1 MLNLDPSKLLV
12 IAVVTLIVLGPDK
25 LPHYARQIGKTW
37 RSFSE
42 FRQRMESEVRD
53 AVPGL
58 PSTSELA
65 GYVRSPGALLDR
77 LSADVPSDEEMLS
90 TPDIKGDLPATVLP
104 QVVPEAASGART
116 DDAVDFDAERVALEN
131 QARFIA
137 DPSLN

>member
-12 IAVVTLIVLGPDK
+12 IGVVTLIVLGPDK

-58 PSTSELA
+58 PSTSEFV
-65 GYVRSPGALLDR
+65 GYLRSPGALLDR
-77 LSADVPSDEEMLS
+77 LSVDLPPDQVSPSSPDV
-90 TPDIKGDLPATVLP
+90 TGDLP
-104 QVVPEAASGART
+104 
-116 DDAVDFDAERVALEN
+116 DDA
-131 QARFIA
+131 
-137 DPSLN
+137 SLN